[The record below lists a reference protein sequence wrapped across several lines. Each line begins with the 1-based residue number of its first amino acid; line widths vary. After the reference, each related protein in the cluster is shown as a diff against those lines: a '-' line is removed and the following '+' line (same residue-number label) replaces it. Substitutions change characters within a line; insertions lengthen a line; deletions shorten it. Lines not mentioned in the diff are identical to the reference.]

1 MSGSN
6 KIEQFLHEIM
16 TWMRQIDFF
25 NQENS
30 HFKTRLSE
38 VVDMVIDKRIISNA
52 ERFQNQFIV
61 NDECI
66 NDMARDIRLHE
77 KNLQLIRTQKKAPD
91 SKAYKMQEKLRNEMV
106 YLEKQFLKLKNEY
119 NQYLLSIVL

>member
-6 KIEQFLHEIM
+6 KIEQFLHENM

-77 KNLQLIRTQKKAPD
+77 KILQLIRAQKKAPD
-91 SKAYKMQEKLRNEMV
+91 SKACKMQEKLRNEMV

>member
-30 HFKTRLSE
+30 HLKTRLSE
-38 VVDMVIDKRIISNA
+38 VVDKRIISNA

-91 SKAYKMQEKLRNEMV
+91 SKACKMQEKLRNEMV